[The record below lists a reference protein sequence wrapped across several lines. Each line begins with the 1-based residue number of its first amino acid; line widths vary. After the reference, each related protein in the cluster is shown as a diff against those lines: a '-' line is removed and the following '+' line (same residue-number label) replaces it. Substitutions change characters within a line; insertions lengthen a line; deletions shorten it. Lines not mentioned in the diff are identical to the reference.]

1 MKGGKSWLE
10 ETTPIGCLSEQDA
23 WSSGRCP
30 GMLRTL
36 TKRTALRAANRGTH
50 QRGRGFSHVARSSQG
65 PSLRPWVPRRCEG
78 IRRLSDVAQPS
89 QGRPFRVRPS
99 SNAPWNGGNLRCCA
113 VGRALLHAGPGSSEK
128 AGKGRHLRC
137 CALHLAAGRLA
148 PSAEFPCN
156 LKPEGSTNEVE
167 TVLGKAANLGWA
179 AAEVGSQVV
188 CKIGLMSPSAQFVA
202 AVGWLRHSSTRCNSV
217 AMASRSLAA
226 RTSN

>member
-50 QRGRGFSHVARSSQG
+50 QRGRGFSH
-65 PSLRPWVPRRCEG
+65 
-78 IRRLSDVAQPS
+78 VAQPS